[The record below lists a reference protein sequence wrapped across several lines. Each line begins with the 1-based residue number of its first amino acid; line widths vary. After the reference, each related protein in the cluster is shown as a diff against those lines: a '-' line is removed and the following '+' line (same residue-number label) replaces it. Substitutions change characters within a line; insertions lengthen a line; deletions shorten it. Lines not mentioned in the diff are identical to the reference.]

1 MNFLHNDLG
10 YLNGGEVIEVNLDHA
25 ANVRLMDTSNFHSY
39 RQGAR
44 YKCFGGEAR
53 RSRAADHAC
62 GDDGDSAGRIDCVS
76 TIERKSCGYD
86 LGSRPSALSEKET
99 SRSKPCARYAR

>member
-25 ANVRLMDTSNFHSY
+25 ANVRLMDASNFQSY

-44 YKCFGGEAR
+44 YRCFGGEAR
-53 RSRAADHAC
+53 QSPIRLRVPQPC
-62 GDDGDSAGRIDCVS
+62 RWVTEWSAQ
-76 TIERKSCGYD
+76 
-86 LGSRPSALSEKET
+86 P
-99 SRSKPCARYAR
+99 